1 MKKHTTPLSINQRLK
16 SLNERQLD
24 AVKRIDGPLLVLAG
38 AGSGKTSVITT
49 KIAYLIQECGF
60 KATNIV
66 AVTFTNKAAREMK
79 ERVVSMLS
87 RDESRGLKISTFHNL
102 GLTILRK
109 EYDRAGLKKGFTLFD
124 SQDSLTLIK
133 EILDKEFNGELDAA
147 NFCQTTVSNWKN
159 DLIPPNEA
167 VVNADAEDTLLAA
180 QVYTQYQR
188 YLRAYNAVDFDDLIL
203 LPVSL
208 LSDHETLRERWQ
220 RKVRY
225 LLVDECQDTNNS
237 QYELIRI
244 LAGSRKCFT
253 LVGDDDQ
260 SIYAWRGA
268 RPENLER
275 LNTDYKGLKLVKL
288 EQNYRSTRTILNA
301 ANTLIANNPH
311 VYDKSLWSDLG
322 IGDPIRVIVT
332 RNEEAESDR
341 IASEIQAR
349 HLRHEIPYK
358 DFAVLY
364 RGNHQSR
371 LLEIKLQAYRIPYK
385 VNGGTSFFSRAEIKD
400 LMSYLRLLVN
410 TDDDN
415 AFLRIIN
422 LPKREIGPATLE
434 KVGMLATEHNVSLF
448 SACRLAE
455 LDDRISDRAKKS
467 LQDFEHWIS
476 SLRQRLSGASPVP
489 VIEQMIHD
497 MNYFG
502 WLQEQA
508 SNPKAAERRI
518 DNVRFL
524 LDSIQRMMESAWE
537 EDPSAEL
544 DQAISKLLLIDM
556 LERQEEEEDE
566 DKVQLLTLHA
576 SKGLEF
582 PHVYLIGFEEELLP
596 HRNSIES
603 DDIEEERRLA
613 YVGITRAKRTLC
625 MTLASKRRQYG
636 EDVDCLPSRFLD
648 ELPADSLQW
657 EGRGDEPEAVKKE
670 VGRAS
675 LSALKAMLKRGD

>member
-1 MKKHTTPLSINQRLK
+1 MNAIPPAIQQRLRT
-16 SLNERQLD
+16 LNERQLD
-24 AVKRIDGPLLVLAG
+24 AVKRIEGPLLVLAG

-49 KIAYLIQECGF
+49 KIAYLIQACHF
-60 KATNIV
+60 KANSII

-79 ERVVSMLS
+79 ERVQSMLS
-87 RDESRGLKISTFHNL
+87 KAESRGLQISTFHTL

-109 EYDRAGLKKGFTLFD
+109 EYLKAGLKSGFTLFD
-124 SQDSLTLIK
+124 SQDSLSLVK
-133 EILDKEFNGELDAA
+133 EILDKEFNQQTDEAA
-147 NFCQTTVSNWKN
+147 YCQHTISAWKN
-159 DLIPPNEA
+159 DMTAPNQA
-167 VVNADAEDTLLAA
+167 VTNADTEELLLAA

-188 YLRAYNAVDFDDLIL
+188 YLKAYNAVDFDDLIL
-203 LPVSL
+203 MPVQL
-208 LSDHETLRERWQ
+208 LQEQEALRDKWQ
-220 RKVRY
+220 KKVRY
-225 LLVDECQDTNNS
+225 LLVDECQDTNTS

-244 LAGSRKCFT
+244 LAGYRKNFT

-268 RPENLER
+268 RPENLEQLQR
-275 LNTDYKGLKLVKL
+275 DYPNLKLVKL
-288 EQNYRSTRTILNA
+288 EQNYRSTKTILKA

-311 VYDKSLWSDLG
+311 VYEKALWSDLG
-322 IGDPIRVIVT
+322 VGDPIRVMVT
-332 RNEEAESDR
+332 RNEEAESER
-341 IASEIQAR
+341 VAAEIQSR

-364 RGNHQSR
+364 RGNHQAR

-385 VNGGTSFFSRAEIKD
+385 INGGTSFFARAEIKD

-422 LPKREIGPATLE
+422 LPRRDIGPATLE
-434 KVGMLATEHNVSLF
+434 KVGNLATEHNVSLF
-448 SACRLAE
+448 EASGLAE
-455 LDDRISDRAKKS
+455 LEERVTGKS
-467 LQDFEHWIS
+467 LRSLQEFERW
-476 SLRQRLSGASPVP
+476 LRHLRTRLKGASPVP

-497 MNYFG
+497 IDYYG

-508 SNPKAAERRI
+508 STPTAADRRI

-537 EDPSAEL
+537 EDPNAEL

-576 SKGLEF
+576 SKGLEY
-582 PHVYLIGFEEELLP
+582 PHVFLLGCEEELLP
-596 HRNSIES
+596 HRNSIEN

-625 MTLASKRRQYG
+625 ITLASKRRQYG
-636 EDVDCLPSRFLD
+636 QEIDCLPSRFLD
-648 ELPADSLQW
+648 ELPQEDLQW
-657 EGRGDEPEAVKKE
+657 EGRGDESEAVKKE
-670 VGRAS
+670 QGKAS
-675 LSALKAMLKRGD
+675 LSALKAMLNS

>member
-1 MKKHTTPLSINQRLK
+1 MSKAPPPIRQRMKN
-16 SLNERQLD
+16 LNDRQLD

-49 KIAYLIQECGF
+49 KIAYLIQECGY

-87 RDESRGLKISTFHNL
+87 KEESRGLKISTFHNL

-109 EYDRAGLKKGFTLFD
+109 EYAKAGLKQGFTLFD

-133 EILDKEFNGELDAA
+133 EILDKEFNEQSDEA
-147 NFCQTTVSNWKN
+147 NFCQMTISNWKN
-159 DLIPPNEA
+159 DLTPPNEA
-167 VVNADAEDTLLAA
+167 VVNADSDEILLAA
-180 QVYTQYQR
+180 HVYGQYQR

-208 LSDHETLRERWQ
+208 LSGFDDLRERWQ

-244 LAGSRKCFT
+244 LAGARKCFT

-288 EQNYRSTRTILNA
+288 EQNYRSTKTILKA

-322 IGDPIRVIVT
+322 IGDPIRIMVT
-332 RNEEAESDR
+332 RNEESESDR
-341 IASEIQAR
+341 VAAEIQSR
-349 HLRHEIPYK
+349 HLRYDIPYK
-358 DFAVLY
+358 DFAILY
-364 RGNHQSR
+364 RGNHQAR
-371 LLEIKLQAYRIPYK
+371 LIEIKLQAYRIPYK
-385 VNGGTSFFSRAEIKD
+385 MNGGTSFFARPEIKD

-410 TDDDN
+410 PEDDN

-434 KVGMLATEHNVSLF
+434 KVGLLATEHKVSLF
-448 SACRLAE
+448 AGCELAE
-455 LDDRISDRAKKS
+455 LEERVSGRALKN
-467 LQDFEHWIS
+467 LREFEHWIS

-497 MNYFG
+497 MNYYG

-508 SNPKAAERRI
+508 SSPKAAERRI
-518 DNVRFL
+518 ENVRFL
-524 LDSIQRMMESAWE
+524 LESIQRMMESAWE

-582 PHVYLIGFEEELLP
+582 PHVFLIGCEEELLP
-596 HRNSIES
+596 HRNSIEN

-625 MTLASKRRQYG
+625 ITLASKRRQYG
-636 EDVDCLPSRFLD
+636 EEIECMPSRFLD
-648 ELPADSLQW
+648 ELPDDVIQW
-657 EGRGDEPEAVKKE
+657 EGRGDESETVKKE
-670 VGRAS
+670 QGKAS
-675 LSALKAMLKRGD
+675 LSALKAMLNN

>member
-1 MKKHTTPLSINQRLK
+1 MSEAPPTIRQRMKN
-16 SLNERQLD
+16 LNDRQLD

-60 KATNIV
+60 KASNIV

-87 RDESRGLKISTFHNL
+87 KDESRGLKISTFHNL

-109 EYDRAGLKKGFTLFD
+109 EYAKAGLKQGFTLFD

-133 EILDKEFNGELDAA
+133 EILDKEFNEQADEA
-147 NFCQTTVSNWKN
+147 NFCQMTISNWKN
-159 DLIPPNEA
+159 DLTPPNEA
-167 VVNADAEDTLLAA
+167 VVNADSDEILLAA
-180 QVYTQYQR
+180 HVYGQYQR

-208 LSDHETLRERWQ
+208 LSGFEDLRERWQ

-244 LAGSRKCFT
+244 LAGARKCFT

-275 LNTDYKGLKLVKL
+275 LNSDYKGLKLVKL
-288 EQNYRSTRTILNA
+288 EQNYRSTKTILKA

-322 IGDPIRVIVT
+322 IGDPIRIMVT
-332 RNEEAESDR
+332 RNEESESDR
-341 IASEIQAR
+341 VAAEIQSR
-349 HLRHEIPYK
+349 HLRHDIPYK
-358 DFAVLY
+358 DFAILY
-364 RGNHQSR
+364 RGNHQAR
-371 LLEIKLQAYRIPYK
+371 LIEIKLQAYRIPYK
-385 VNGGTSFFSRAEIKD
+385 MNGGTSFFARAEIKD

-410 TDDDN
+410 PEDDN

-434 KVGMLATEHNVSLF
+434 KVGILATEHKVSLF
-448 SACRLAE
+448 AACELAE
-455 LDDRISDRAKKS
+455 LEERVTGRSLKS
-467 LQDFEHWIS
+467 LREFEHWIS
-476 SLRQRLSGASPVP
+476 SLRRRLSGASPVP

-497 MNYFG
+497 MDYYG
-502 WLQEQA
+502 WLQEQ
-508 SNPKAAERRI
+508 SSSPKAAERRI
-518 DNVRFL
+518 ENVRFL
-524 LDSIQRMMESAWE
+524 LESIQRMMESAWE
-537 EDPSAEL
+537 EDPNAEL

-576 SKGLEF
+576 SKGLEY
-582 PHVYLIGFEEELLP
+582 PHVFLIGCEEELLP
-596 HRNSIES
+596 HRNSIEN

-625 MTLASKRRQYG
+625 ITLASKRRQYG
-636 EDVDCLPSRFLD
+636 EEIDCMPSRFLD
-648 ELPADSLQW
+648 ELPDDVVQW
-657 EGRGDEPEAVKKE
+657 EGRGDESDKVKKE
-670 VGRAS
+670 QGKAS
-675 LSALKAMLKRGD
+675 LSALKAMLNN

>member
-1 MKKHTTPLSINQRLK
+1 MSEAPPPIRQRMKN
-16 SLNERQLD
+16 LNDRQLD

-49 KIAYLIQECGF
+49 KIAYLIQECGY

-87 RDESRGLKISTFHNL
+87 RAESRGLKISTFHNL

-109 EYDRAGLKKGFTLFD
+109 EYAKAGLKKGFTLFD

-133 EILDKEFNGELDAA
+133 EILDKEFNEQADEA
-147 NFCQTTVSNWKN
+147 NFCQMTISNWKN
-159 DLIPPNEA
+159 DLTPPNEA
-167 VVNADAEDTLLAA
+167 VVNADNDEALLAA
-180 QVYTQYQR
+180 HVYGQYQR

-208 LSDHETLRERWQ
+208 LSGFDDLRERWQ

-244 LAGSRKCFT
+244 LAGARKCFT

-288 EQNYRSTRTILNA
+288 EQNYRSTKNILKA

-322 IGDPIRVIVT
+322 IGDPIRIMVT
-332 RNEEAESDR
+332 RNEESESDR
-341 IASEIQAR
+341 VAAEIQSR
-349 HLRHEIPYK
+349 HLRHDIPYK
-358 DFAVLY
+358 DFAILY
-364 RGNHQSR
+364 RGNHQAR
-371 LLEIKLQAYRIPYK
+371 LVEIKLQAYRIPYK
-385 VNGGTSFFSRAEIKD
+385 MNGGTSFFARPEIKD

-410 TDDDN
+410 PEDDN

-434 KVGMLATEHNVSLF
+434 KVGLLATEHKVSLF
-448 SACRLAE
+448 AGCELAE
-455 LDDRISDRAKKS
+455 LEERVSGRALKN
-467 LQDFEHWIS
+467 LREFEHWIS
-476 SLRQRLSGASPVP
+476 SLRRRLSGASPVP

-497 MNYFG
+497 MNYYG

-508 SNPKAAERRI
+508 SSPKAAERRI
-518 DNVRFL
+518 ENVRFL
-524 LDSIQRMMESAWE
+524 LESIQRMMESAWE
-537 EDPSAEL
+537 EDPNAEL

-582 PHVYLIGFEEELLP
+582 PHVFLIGCEEELLP
-596 HRNSIES
+596 HRNSIEN

-625 MTLASKRRQYG
+625 ITLASKRRQYG
-636 EDVDCLPSRFLD
+636 EEIECMPSRFLD
-648 ELPADSLQW
+648 ELPDDVIQW
-657 EGRGDEPEAVKKE
+657 EGRGDESEKVKKE
-670 VGRAS
+670 QGKAS
-675 LSALKAMLKRGD
+675 LSALKAMLNN

>member
-1 MKKHTTPLSINQRLK
+1 MSEAPPTIRQRMKN
-16 SLNERQLD
+16 LNDRQLD

-49 KIAYLIQECGF
+49 KIAYLIQECGY

-87 RDESRGLKISTFHNL
+87 KDESRGLKISTFHNL

-109 EYDRAGLKKGFTLFD
+109 EYAKAGLKQGFTLFD

-133 EILDKEFNGELDAA
+133 EILDKEFNEQADEA
-147 NFCQTTVSNWKN
+147 NFCQMTISNWKN
-159 DLIPPNEA
+159 DLTPPNEA
-167 VVNADAEDTLLAA
+167 VVNADSDEMLLAA
-180 QVYTQYQR
+180 HVYGQYQR

-208 LSDHETLRERWQ
+208 LSGFEDLRERWQ

-244 LAGSRKCFT
+244 LAGTRKCFT

-288 EQNYRSTRTILNA
+288 EQNYRSTKTILKA

-322 IGDPIRVIVT
+322 IGDPIRIMVT
-332 RNEEAESDR
+332 RNEESESDR
-341 IASEIQAR
+341 VAAEIQSR
-349 HLRHEIPYK
+349 HLRHDIPYK
-358 DFAVLY
+358 DFAILY
-364 RGNHQSR
+364 RGNHQAR
-371 LLEIKLQAYRIPYK
+371 LIEIKLQAYRIPYK
-385 VNGGTSFFSRAEIKD
+385 MNGGTSFFARAEIKD

-410 TDDDN
+410 PEDDN

-434 KVGMLATEHNVSLF
+434 KVGILATEHKVSLF
-448 SACRLAE
+448 AACELAE
-455 LDDRISDRAKKS
+455 LEERVTGRSLKS
-467 LQDFEHWIS
+467 LREFEHWIS
-476 SLRQRLSGASPVP
+476 SLRRRLSGASPVP

-497 MNYFG
+497 MDYYG
-502 WLQEQA
+502 WLQEQ
-508 SNPKAAERRI
+508 SSSPKAAERRI
-518 DNVRFL
+518 ENVRFL
-524 LDSIQRMMESAWE
+524 LESIQRMMESAWE
-537 EDPSAEL
+537 EDPNAEL

-576 SKGLEF
+576 SKGLEY
-582 PHVYLIGFEEELLP
+582 PHVFLIGCEEELLP
-596 HRNSIES
+596 HRNSIEN

-625 MTLASKRRQYG
+625 ITLASKRRQYG
-636 EDVDCLPSRFLD
+636 EEIDCMPSRFLD
-648 ELPADSLQW
+648 ELPDDVVQW
-657 EGRGDEPEAVKKE
+657 EGRGDESDKIKKE
-670 VGRAS
+670 QGKAS
-675 LSALKAMLKRGD
+675 LSALKAMLNN

>member
-1 MKKHTTPLSINQRLK
+1 MKAEITSTPIVQRLK
-16 SLNERQLD
+16 NLNDRQLD
-24 AVKRIDGPLLVLAG
+24 AVKQIDGPLLVLAG

-60 KATNIV
+60 KATNIL

-79 ERVVSMLS
+79 ERVVGMLS
-87 RDESRGLKISTFHNL
+87 REESRGLKVSTFHNL
-102 GLTILRK
+102 GLNILRK
-109 EYDRAGLKKGFTLFD
+109 EYDRVGLKKGFTLFD

-133 EILDKEFNGELDAA
+133 EILEKEFNEELDSA
-147 NFCQTTVSNWKN
+147 NFCQSILSNWKN
-159 DLIPPNEA
+159 DLVPPNEA
-167 VVNADAEDTLLAA
+167 LAHADAEDTVLAA
-180 QVYTQYQR
+180 QVYGQYQR

-203 LPVSL
+203 LPVTL
-208 LSDHETLRERWQ
+208 LSTNETVRERWQ

-275 LNTDYKGLKLVKL
+275 LNSDYQNLKLVKL

-322 IGDPIRVIVT
+322 IGDPIRVLMT
-332 RNEEAESDR
+332 RNEDAEAER
-341 IASEIQAR
+341 VASEIQAR

-358 DFAVLY
+358 NFAVLY

-385 VNGGTSFFSRAEIKD
+385 INGGVSFFSRAEIKD

-410 TDDDN
+410 PDDDN
-415 AFLRIIN
+415 AFLRVIN

-434 KVGMLATEHNVSLF
+434 KVGMLANEHKISLF
-448 SACRLAE
+448 AACRLVE
-455 LDDRISDRAKKS
+455 NDDRIQGRAKQR
-467 LQDFEHWIS
+467 LHEFEHWMS
-476 SLRQRLSGASPVP
+476 GLRQRISGSSPVP
-489 VIEQMIHD
+489 VVEQMIHD

-502 WLQEQA
+502 WLQEQ
-508 SNPKAAERRI
+508 SSSPKSAERRI
-518 DNVRFL
+518 ENVRFL
-524 LDSIQRMMESAWE
+524 LESIQRMMESAWE
-537 EDPSAEL
+537 EDPEAEL

-625 MTLASKRRQYG
+625 MTLAAKRRQYG
-636 EDVDCLPSRFLD
+636 EEVDCLPSRFLD
-648 ELPADSLQW
+648 ELPVDSLQW
-657 EGRGDEPEAVKKE
+657 EGRGEDSEKKKKE

-675 LSALKAMLKRGD
+675 LSALKAMLKG

>member
-1 MKKHTTPLSINQRLK
+1 MSEAPPTIRQRMKN
-16 SLNERQLD
+16 LNDRQLD

-49 KIAYLIQECGF
+49 KIAYLIQECGY
-60 KATNIV
+60 KASNIV

-87 RDESRGLKISTFHNL
+87 KDESRGLKISTFHNL

-109 EYDRAGLKKGFTLFD
+109 EYAKAGLKQGFTLFD

-133 EILDKEFNGELDAA
+133 EILDKEFNEQADEA
-147 NFCQTTVSNWKN
+147 NFCQMTISNWKN
-159 DLIPPNEA
+159 DLTPPNEA
-167 VVNADAEDTLLAA
+167 VVNADSDEILLAA
-180 QVYTQYQR
+180 HVYGQYQR

-208 LSDHETLRERWQ
+208 LSGFEDLRERWQ

-244 LAGSRKCFT
+244 LAGARKCFT

-275 LNTDYKGLKLVKL
+275 LNSDYKGLKLVKL
-288 EQNYRSTRTILNA
+288 EQNYRSTKTILKA

-322 IGDPIRVIVT
+322 IGDPIRIMVT
-332 RNEEAESDR
+332 RNEESESDR
-341 IASEIQAR
+341 VAAEIQSR
-349 HLRHEIPYK
+349 HLRHDIPYK
-358 DFAVLY
+358 DFAILY
-364 RGNHQSR
+364 RGNHQAR
-371 LLEIKLQAYRIPYK
+371 LIEIKLQAYRIPYK
-385 VNGGTSFFSRAEIKD
+385 MNGGTSFFARAEIKD

-410 TDDDN
+410 PEDDN

-434 KVGMLATEHNVSLF
+434 KVGILATEHKVSLF
-448 SACRLAE
+448 AACELAE
-455 LDDRISDRAKKS
+455 LEERVTGRSLKS
-467 LQDFEHWIS
+467 LREFEHWIS
-476 SLRQRLSGASPVP
+476 SLRRRLSGASPVP

-497 MNYFG
+497 MDYYG
-502 WLQEQA
+502 WLQEQ
-508 SNPKAAERRI
+508 SSSPKAAERRI
-518 DNVRFL
+518 ENVRFL
-524 LDSIQRMMESAWE
+524 LESIQRMMESAWE
-537 EDPSAEL
+537 EDPNAEL

-576 SKGLEF
+576 SKGLEY
-582 PHVYLIGFEEELLP
+582 PHVFLIGCEEELLP
-596 HRNSIES
+596 HRNSIEN

-625 MTLASKRRQYG
+625 ITLASKRRQYG
-636 EDVDCLPSRFLD
+636 EEIDCMPSRFLD
-648 ELPADSLQW
+648 ELPDDVVQW
-657 EGRGDEPEAVKKE
+657 EGRGDESDKVKKE
-670 VGRAS
+670 QGKAS
-675 LSALKAMLKRGD
+675 LSALKAMLNN

>member
-1 MKKHTTPLSINQRLK
+1 MSEAPPTIRQRMKN
-16 SLNERQLD
+16 LNDRQLD

-49 KIAYLIQECGF
+49 KIAYLIQECGY
-60 KATNIV
+60 KASNIV

-87 RDESRGLKISTFHNL
+87 KDESRGLKISTFHNL

-109 EYDRAGLKKGFTLFD
+109 EYAKAGLKQGFTLFD

-133 EILDKEFNGELDAA
+133 EILDKEFNEQADEAS
-147 NFCQTTVSNWKN
+147 FCQMTISNWKN
-159 DLIPPNEA
+159 DLTPPNEA
-167 VVNADAEDTLLAA
+167 VVNADSDEILLAA
-180 QVYTQYQR
+180 HVYGQYQR

-208 LSDHETLRERWQ
+208 LSGFEDLRERWQ

-244 LAGSRKCFT
+244 LAGARKCFT

-275 LNTDYKGLKLVKL
+275 LNSDYKGLKLVKL
-288 EQNYRSTRTILNA
+288 EQNYRSTKTILKA

-322 IGDPIRVIVT
+322 IGDPIRIMVT
-332 RNEEAESDR
+332 RNEESESDR
-341 IASEIQAR
+341 VAAEIQSR
-349 HLRHEIPYK
+349 HLRHDIPYK
-358 DFAVLY
+358 DFAILY
-364 RGNHQSR
+364 RGNHQAR
-371 LLEIKLQAYRIPYK
+371 LIEIKLQAYRIPYK
-385 VNGGTSFFSRAEIKD
+385 MNGGTSFFARAEIKD

-410 TDDDN
+410 PEDDN

-434 KVGMLATEHNVSLF
+434 KVGILATEHKVSLF
-448 SACRLAE
+448 AACELAE
-455 LDDRISDRAKKS
+455 LEERVTGRSLKS
-467 LQDFEHWIS
+467 LREFEHWIS
-476 SLRQRLSGASPVP
+476 SLRRRLSGASPVP

-497 MNYFG
+497 MDYYG
-502 WLQEQA
+502 WLQEQ
-508 SNPKAAERRI
+508 SSSPKAAERRI
-518 DNVRFL
+518 ENVRFL
-524 LDSIQRMMESAWE
+524 LESIQRMMESAWE
-537 EDPSAEL
+537 EDPNAEL

-576 SKGLEF
+576 SKGLEY
-582 PHVYLIGFEEELLP
+582 PHVFLIGCEEELLP
-596 HRNSIES
+596 HRNSIEN

-625 MTLASKRRQYG
+625 ITLASKRRQYG
-636 EDVDCLPSRFLD
+636 EEIDCMPSRFLD
-648 ELPADSLQW
+648 ELPDDVVQW
-657 EGRGDEPEAVKKE
+657 EGRGDESDKVKKE
-670 VGRAS
+670 QGKAS
-675 LSALKAMLKRGD
+675 LSALKAMLNN

>member
-1 MKKHTTPLSINQRLK
+1 MSEAPPTIRQRMKN
-16 SLNERQLD
+16 LNDRQLD

-49 KIAYLIQECGF
+49 KIAYLIQECGY

-87 RDESRGLKISTFHNL
+87 KDESRGLKISTFHNL

-109 EYDRAGLKKGFTLFD
+109 EYAKAGLKQGFTLFD

-133 EILDKEFNGELDAA
+133 EILDKEFNEQADEA
-147 NFCQTTVSNWKN
+147 NFCQMTISNWKN
-159 DLIPPNEA
+159 DLTPPNEA
-167 VVNADAEDTLLAA
+167 VVNADSDEMLLAA
-180 QVYTQYQR
+180 HVYGQYQR

-208 LSDHETLRERWQ
+208 LSGFEDLRERWQ

-288 EQNYRSTRTILNA
+288 EQNYRSTKTILKA

-322 IGDPIRVIVT
+322 IGDPIRIMVT
-332 RNEEAESDR
+332 RNEESESDR
-341 IASEIQAR
+341 VAAEIQSR
-349 HLRHEIPYK
+349 HLRHDIPYK
-358 DFAVLY
+358 DFAILY
-364 RGNHQSR
+364 RGNHQAR
-371 LLEIKLQAYRIPYK
+371 LIEIKLQAYRIPYK
-385 VNGGTSFFSRAEIKD
+385 MNGGTSFFARAEIKD

-410 TDDDN
+410 PEDDN

-434 KVGMLATEHNVSLF
+434 KVGILATEHKVSLF
-448 SACRLAE
+448 AACELAE
-455 LDDRISDRAKKS
+455 LEERVTGRSLKS
-467 LQDFEHWIS
+467 LREFEHWIS
-476 SLRQRLSGASPVP
+476 SLRRRLSGASPVP

-497 MNYFG
+497 MDYYG
-502 WLQEQA
+502 WLQEQ
-508 SNPKAAERRI
+508 SSSPKAAERRI
-518 DNVRFL
+518 ENVRFL
-524 LDSIQRMMESAWE
+524 LESIQRMMESAWE
-537 EDPSAEL
+537 EDPNAEL

-576 SKGLEF
+576 SKGLEY
-582 PHVYLIGFEEELLP
+582 PHVFLIGCEEELLP
-596 HRNSIES
+596 HRNSIEN

-625 MTLASKRRQYG
+625 ITLASKRRQYG
-636 EDVDCLPSRFLD
+636 EEIDCMPSRFLD
-648 ELPADSLQW
+648 ELPDDVVQW
-657 EGRGDEPEAVKKE
+657 EGRGDESDKIKKE
-670 VGRAS
+670 QGKAS
-675 LSALKAMLKRGD
+675 LSALKAMLNN

>member
-1 MKKHTTPLSINQRLK
+1 MSESPPTIRQRMKN
-16 SLNERQLD
+16 LNDRQLD

-49 KIAYLIQECGF
+49 KIAYLIQECGY

-87 RDESRGLKISTFHNL
+87 KEESRGLKISTFHNL

-109 EYDRAGLKKGFTLFD
+109 EYAKAGLKQGFTLFD

-133 EILDKEFNGELDAA
+133 EILDKEFNEQSDEA
-147 NFCQTTVSNWKN
+147 NFCQMTISNWKN
-159 DLIPPNEA
+159 DLTPPNEA
-167 VVNADAEDTLLAA
+167 VVNADCDEILLAA
-180 QVYTQYQR
+180 HVYGQYQR

-208 LSDHETLRERWQ
+208 LSGFDDLRERWQ

-244 LAGSRKCFT
+244 LAGARKCFT

-288 EQNYRSTRTILNA
+288 EQNYRSTKTILKA

-322 IGDPIRVIVT
+322 IGDPIRIMVT
-332 RNEEAESDR
+332 RNEESESDR
-341 IASEIQAR
+341 VAAEIQSR
-349 HLRHEIPYK
+349 HLRHDIPYK
-358 DFAVLY
+358 DFAILY
-364 RGNHQSR
+364 RGNHQAR
-371 LLEIKLQAYRIPYK
+371 LIEIKLQAYRIPYK
-385 VNGGTSFFSRAEIKD
+385 MNGGTSFFARAEIKD

-410 TDDDN
+410 SEDDN

-434 KVGMLATEHNVSLF
+434 KVGNLATEHKVSLF
-448 SACRLAE
+448 AACELAE
-455 LDDRISDRAKKS
+455 LDERVSGRALKS
-467 LQDFEHWIS
+467 LREFEQWIS
-476 SLRQRLSGASPVP
+476 ALKRRLSGASPVP

-497 MNYFG
+497 MNYYG
-502 WLQEQA
+502 WLQEQ
-508 SNPKAAERRI
+508 SSSPKAAERRI
-518 DNVRFL
+518 ENVRFL
-524 LDSIQRMMESAWE
+524 LESIQRMMESAWE
-537 EDPSAEL
+537 EDPNAEL

-582 PHVYLIGFEEELLP
+582 PHVFLIGCEEELLP
-596 HRNSIES
+596 HRNSIEN
-603 DDIEEERRLA
+603 DDVEEERRLA

-625 MTLASKRRQYG
+625 ITLASKRRQYG
-636 EDVDCLPSRFLD
+636 EEIDCMPSRFLD
-648 ELPADSLQW
+648 ELPDDVIQW
-657 EGRGDEPEAVKKE
+657 EGRGDESDKVKKE
-670 VGRAS
+670 QGKAS
-675 LSALKAMLKRGD
+675 LSALKAMLNN

>member
-1 MKKHTTPLSINQRLK
+1 MTISLSISQRLK

-60 KATNIV
+60 KANNIV

-87 RDESRGLKISTFHNL
+87 REESRGLKISTFHNL
-102 GLTILRK
+102 GLNILRK
-109 EYDRAGLKKGFTLFD
+109 EYKSVGLKKGFTLFD
-124 SQDSLTLIK
+124 AQDSLTLVK
-133 EILDKEFNGELDAA
+133 EILEKELNQESDAA
-147 NFCQTTVSNWKN
+147 SFCQMTISNWKN
-159 DLIPPNEA
+159 DLTPPNEA
-167 VVNADAEDTLLAA
+167 LVNADTEEIVLAA
-180 QVYTQYQR
+180 HVYEQYQR

-208 LSDHETLRERWQ
+208 FHSDERLRERWQ
-220 RKVRY
+220 NKVRY

-275 LNTDYKGLKLVKL
+275 LNRDYQGLKLVKL

-322 IGDPIRVIVT
+322 IGDPIRIVVT
-332 RNEEAESDR
+332 RNEDAEADR

-349 HLRHEIPYK
+349 HLRYDIPYK

-364 RGNHQSR
+364 RGNHQAR

-385 VNGGTSFFSRAEIKD
+385 MNGGTSFFARAEIKD

-415 AFLRIIN
+415 AFLRVIN

-434 KVGMLATEHNVSLF
+434 KVGTLANEHHISLF
-448 SACRLAE
+448 DACHLAE
-455 LDDRISDRAKKS
+455 LETRVTGRAYRN
-467 LQDFEHWIS
+467 LLDFSQWIDG
-476 SLRQRLSGASPVP
+476 LRQRLVNASPVP

-508 SNPKAAERRI
+508 SSPKAAERRI

-537 EDPSAEL
+537 EDPDAEL
-544 DQAISKLLLIDM
+544 DQALSKLLLIDM

-582 PHVYLIGFEEELLP
+582 SHVYLIGFEEELLP
-596 HRNSIES
+596 HRNSIET

-625 MTLASKRRQYG
+625 ITLASKRRQYG
-636 EDVDCLPSRFLD
+636 EEVDCLPSRFLD
-648 ELPADSLQW
+648 ELPEENLIW
-657 EGRGDEPEAVKKE
+657 EGRGDEPEKAKKE
-670 VGRAS
+670 VGKAS
-675 LSALKAMLKRGD
+675 LSALKRMLGR

>member
-1 MKKHTTPLSINQRLK
+1 MNAIPPAIQQRLRT
-16 SLNERQLD
+16 LNERQLD
-24 AVKRIDGPLLVLAG
+24 AVKRIEGPLLVLAG

-49 KIAYLIQECGF
+49 KIAYLIQACHF
-60 KATNIV
+60 KANSII

-79 ERVVSMLS
+79 ERVQSMLS
-87 RDESRGLKISTFHNL
+87 KAESRGLQISTFHTL

-109 EYDRAGLKKGFTLFD
+109 EYLKAGLKSGFTLFD
-124 SQDSLTLIK
+124 SQDSLSLVK
-133 EILDKEFNGELDAA
+133 EILDKEFNQQTDEAA
-147 NFCQTTVSNWKN
+147 YCQHTISAWKN
-159 DLIPPNEA
+159 DMTAPNQA
-167 VVNADAEDTLLAA
+167 VTNADTEELLLAA

-188 YLRAYNAVDFDDLIL
+188 YLKAYNAVDFDDLIL
-203 LPVSL
+203 MPVQL
-208 LSDHETLRERWQ
+208 LQEQEALRDKWQ
-220 RKVRY
+220 KKVRY
-225 LLVDECQDTNNS
+225 LLVDECQDTNTS

-244 LAGSRKCFT
+244 LAGYRKNFT

-268 RPENLER
+268 RPENLEQLQR
-275 LNTDYKGLKLVKL
+275 DYPNLKLVKL
-288 EQNYRSTRTILNA
+288 EQNYRSTKTILKA

-311 VYDKSLWSDLG
+311 VYEKALWSDLG
-322 IGDPIRVIVT
+322 VGDPIRVMVT
-332 RNEEAESDR
+332 RNEEAESER
-341 IASEIQAR
+341 VAAEIQSR

-364 RGNHQSR
+364 RGNHQAR

-385 VNGGTSFFSRAEIKD
+385 INGGTSFFARAEIKD

-422 LPKREIGPATLE
+422 LPRRDIGPATLE
-434 KVGMLATEHNVSLF
+434 KVGNLATEHNVSLF
-448 SACRLAE
+448 EASGLAE
-455 LDDRISDRAKKS
+455 LEERVTGKS
-467 LQDFEHWIS
+467 LRSLQEFERW
-476 SLRQRLSGASPVP
+476 LRHLRARLKGASPVP

-497 MNYFG
+497 IDYYG

-508 SNPKAAERRI
+508 STPTAADRRI

-537 EDPSAEL
+537 EDPNAEL

-576 SKGLEF
+576 SKGLEY
-582 PHVYLIGFEEELLP
+582 PHVFLLGCEEELLP
-596 HRNSIES
+596 HRNSIEN

-625 MTLASKRRQYG
+625 ITLASKRRQYG
-636 EDVDCLPSRFLD
+636 QEIDCLPSRFLD
-648 ELPADSLQW
+648 ELPQEDLQW
-657 EGRGDEPEAVKKE
+657 EGRGDESEAVKKE
-670 VGRAS
+670 QGKAS
-675 LSALKAMLKRGD
+675 LSALKAMLNS